1 VSGPVPAGAAPRVAI
16 LMGSVSDLE
25 QMAEA
30 ARELKRFGVGYELRV
45 SSAHRTPAETAA
57 YVKDAEARGVAVFI
71 AGAGM
76 AAHLAG
82 AVAAHT
88 SRPVLGVPLGGS
100 TLGGLDALLSTAQ
113 MPRGVPV
120 ATLAIGKAGAANA
133 GVLAAQILALSDPAL
148 AERVAARKRE
158 MAAEVEKASAKA
170 GETLGQLLSG

>member
-1 VSGPVPAGAAPRVAI
+1 VSPAPRVAI
-16 LMGSVSDLE
+16 LMGSASDLE

-30 ARELKRFGVGYELRV
+30 ARELERFGVPYEVRIT
-45 SSAHRTPAETAA
+45 SAHRTPVETAT

-88 SRPVLGVPLGGS
+88 TRPVLGVPLGGS

-113 MPRGVPV
+113 MPKGVPV
-120 ATLAIGKAGAANA
+120 ATLAIGKAGAGNA
-133 GVLAAQILALSDPAL
+133 GVLATQILALSDPAL
-148 AERVAARKRE
+148 ATRLAARRRE
-158 MAAEVEKASAKA
+158 TAAEVEQASAAVRDKLPGLLA
-170 GETLGQLLSG
+170 G